1 MKSKDQLLL
10 EKAYTKIY
18 ENTPP
23 TTETDWLH
31 IPKSEHNK
39 PCICGSGHPFNDCC
53 GIGAKEGD
61 IVYVMDENE
70 CHWLDFS
77 NIKEPYKTYWNES
90 KNKCGIL
97 IGRKIIPSS
106 LFTSS
111 SYAQNDPEATETIY
125 GVKRSNGKIY
135 QVSHSLIDSDPS
147 EKALKH
153 YKSELNI
160 NTIEDTL
167 PELKGMF

>member
-1 MKSKDQLLL
+1 
-10 EKAYTKIY
+10 
-18 ENTPP
+18 
-23 TTETDWLH
+23 
-31 IPKSEHNK
+31 
-39 PCICGSGHPFNDCC
+39 
-53 GIGAKEGD
+53 
-61 IVYVMDENE
+61 MDENE

-125 GVKRSNGKIY
+125 GVKSPDGKIY
-135 QVSHSLIDSDPS
+135 QVSHSLIDSDPP
-147 EKALKH
+147 EKALHIYNQKL
-153 YKSELNI
+153 KLQNI
-160 NTIEDTL
+160 TTRL
-167 PELKGMF
+167 PELKGMFESQSKQLHKR